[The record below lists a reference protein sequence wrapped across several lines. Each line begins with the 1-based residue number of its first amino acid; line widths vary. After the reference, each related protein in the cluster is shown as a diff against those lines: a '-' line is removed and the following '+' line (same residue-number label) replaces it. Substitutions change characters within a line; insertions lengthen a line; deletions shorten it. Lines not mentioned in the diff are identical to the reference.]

1 MGLHKDKKEEGNGEE
16 EVRGNNVVAVD
27 QTQWKVQME
36 AADSERMERVMG
48 TQMNGG
54 RRSK

>member
-16 EVRGNNVVAVD
+16 EVRGNDVVAVD